1 MTWGSA
7 YTWNPFILGWC
18 YRCTLC
24 APRCY
29 VQRSV
34 GEPLISPAQSCS
46 FIMIVL
52 IFCIVGLLIEPLY
65 ADLAASVYYPTIYEI
80 KRRHNHCLNARF
92 ERGDFATFELFIIDA
107 DEDGYP
113 KASVAIDGPVISPK
127 IGVIDPE
134 SGIRSWPVSEE
145 DKTKTLGAAMKRS
158 IDAWPAFINNNRKHF
173 TEAGIIHHV
182 SIVCMEQL
190 ILVIQSLYI
199 CCVSLFINMCV
210 KNLTPQTLS
219 LSPLSRMLL

>member
-1 MTWGSA
+1 
-7 YTWNPFILGWC
+7 
-18 YRCTLC
+18 
-24 APRCY
+24 
-29 VQRSV
+29 
-34 GEPLISPAQSCS
+34 
-46 FIMIVL
+46 MIVL
-52 IFCIVGLLIEPLY
+52 ILCIVGLLIEPLY

-127 IGVIDPE
+127 IGVLDPE

-182 SIVCMEQL
+182 SIVWNLFWLCIEL
-190 ILVIQSLYI
+190 IYLVCFLVHRHVYKKS
-199 CCVSLFINMCV
+199 
-210 KNLTPQTLS
+210 TLS
-219 LSPLSRMLL
+219 NTLIISSE